1 MKKTG
6 IVLLC
11 ALTVSLCNGCGS
23 SKEEVVFPSS
33 DEQQQQSEESTYFT
47 ESETE
52 TNEVSKTESIQDEIS
67 QIEEKSNEF
76 ENADWGSMNQQE
88 MNQLTGEWYQL
99 WDNELNS
106 LWDRL
111 SNELDTDTKA
121 KVLEE
126 QREWI
131 KRKEENVRGAGMEG
145 YGGSLQPQL
154 ENSAAEEITR
164 ARVYVLAGYLAD
176 VRNESF
182 VIDPEIQESIEEA
195 DPSLDE
201 VFGKFEGQWIFDEN
215 RGACIGVERSEDC
228 DYGVEGSNWTVWIT
242 GGDILSDLDVYGYTG
257 NSIIFRIDQAG
268 YEAYYELSFNMAG
281 AVSMAYGTSLDAM
294 DDVIEAQ

>member
-11 ALTVSLCNGCGS
+11 VLTVSLCNGCGN

-33 DEQQQQSEESTYFT
+33 DEQQQSEESTYFT

-52 TNEVSKTESIQDEIS
+52 TSEVSETESIQDEIAK
-67 QIEEKSNEF
+67 IEEKSNEF

-88 MNQLTGEWYQL
+88 MNQTTGEWYQL

-111 SNELDTDTKA
+111 SNELDADTKA

-131 KRKEENVRGAGMEG
+131 KRKEENVRGAGMEA

-182 VIDPEIQESIEEA
+182 VIDPEIQKSIEEA

-201 VFGKFEGQWIFDEN
+201 VFQKFEGQWIFDES

-242 GGDILSDLDVYGYTG
+242 GGDIISDLDVYGYTG
-257 NSIIFRIDQAG
+257 NSIIFEVDQAD

-281 AVSMAYGTSLDAM
+281 SVNMAYGTSLDAM

>member
-11 ALTVSLCNGCGS
+11 VLTVSLCNGCGN
-23 SKEEVVFPSS
+23 SKEEAALPSS
-33 DEQQQQSEESTYFT
+33 VEQQQSEESTYFT
-47 ESETE
+47 ESEAE
-52 TNEVSKTESIQDEIS
+52 TSEVSETGSIQNEIAK
-67 QIEEKSNEF
+67 IEEKSNEF

-88 MNQLTGEWYQL
+88 MNQITGEWYQL

-111 SNELDTDTKA
+111 SNELDADTKA

-131 KRKEENVRGAGMEG
+131 RRKEESVKAAGMEG

-154 ENSAAEEITR
+154 ENSAAEELTR

-182 VIDPEIQESIEEA
+182 VIDPEIQKSIDESEY
-195 DPSLDE
+195 SLD
-201 VFGKFEGQWIFDEN
+201 
-215 RGACIGVERSEDC
+215 
-228 DYGVEGSNWTVWIT
+228 
-242 GGDILSDLDVYGYTG
+242 DVT
-257 NSIIFRIDQAG
+257 
-268 YEAYYELSFNMAG
+268 
-281 AVSMAYGTSLDAM
+281 
-294 DDVIEAQ
+294 EAQ